1 MGWFSNAILL
11 DIKRKRKHL
20 ALDSDSNLNSIHLE
34 QFVNCQRSLYG
45 YVFSLVGSSEAA
57 DEILQETNL
66 LICKKINQFDGK
78 VKFITWACEIAR
90 YKVMEY
96 QKKIQGR
103 NLNLDTRLLEQIAK
117 QAEQIASQ
125 VDWRLPLL
133 RECMEELSPKDRK
146 LIEDR
151 YSQKATVQTLAEAR
165 KRSSGGIRV
174 ALHRIRTMLLEC
186 VEWKLAR
193 EEQNHA

>member
-1 MGWFSNAILL
+1 MYSFI
-11 DIKRKRKHL
+11 
-20 ALDSDSNLNSIHLE
+20 
-34 QFVNCQRSLYG
+34 
-45 YVFSLVGSSEAA
+45 FSLVGSSEAA

-90 YKVMEY
+90 YKVLEY
-96 QKKIQGR
+96 QKKTQVR
-103 NLNLDTRLLEQIAK
+103 NLNLDTQLLEQIAK
-117 QAEQIASQ
+117 QAAQLAAQ

-151 YSQKATVQTLAEAR
+151 YSQGATVQALAEAR
-165 KRSSGGIRV
+165 RRSYGGIRV

-186 VEWKLAR
+186 VEWKLTT
-193 EEQNHA
+193 EEQGHA

>member
-1 MGWFSNAILL
+1 LTP
-11 DIKRKRKHL
+11 
-20 ALDSDSNLNSIHLE
+20 DSNLNSIHLE

-66 LICKKINQFDGK
+66 LICKKINQFDGN

-90 YKVMEY
+90 YKVLEY
-96 QKKIQGR
+96 QKKTQTR
-103 NLNLDTRLLEQIAK
+103 NLSLDTDLLEQISK
-117 QAEQIASQ
+117 QAAHLAAQ

-133 RECMEELSPKDRK
+133 RDCMEELSPKDRK

-151 YSQKATVQTLAEAR
+151 YSQGATVQSLAEAR

-174 ALHRIRTMLLEC
+174 ALHRIRTMLLDC

-193 EEQNHA
+193 EEQGHARLQ

>member
-1 MGWFSNAILL
+1 MENGKTGSFADLTS
-11 DIKRKRKHL
+11 
-20 ALDSDSNLNSIHLE
+20 DSDQNSIHLE

-90 YKVMEY
+90 YKVLEY
-96 QKKIQGR
+96 QKKTQLR
-103 NLNLDTRLLEQIAK
+103 NLSLDMPLLEQIAK
-117 QAEQIASQ
+117 QAAQLASQ

-151 YSQKATVQTLAEAR
+151 YSQGATVQSLAEAR

-186 VEWKLAR
+186 VEWKLIK
-193 EEQNHA
+193 EEQGHA

>member
-1 MGWFSNAILL
+1 LT
-11 DIKRKRKHL
+11 
-20 ALDSDSNLNSIHLE
+20 SDSNQNSIHLE
-34 QFVNCQRSLYG
+34 QFANCQRSLYG
-45 YVFSLVGSSEAA
+45 YVYSLVGSSEAA

-90 YKVMEY
+90 YKVLEY
-96 QKKIQGR
+96 KKKTQGR
-103 NLNLDTRLLEQIAK
+103 NLNLDIQLLEQIAK
-117 QAEQIASQ
+117 QAAQFASQ

-151 YSQKATVQTLAEAR
+151 YSQGATVQTLADAR

-186 VEWKLAR
+186 VEWKLVR